1 MRGPASSLLAQ
12 GAALLASIL
21 AGCDNMKHQD
31 SVRPLDASSH
41 YADGASAR
49 HPPAHTVARGEMA
62 PDDPVATGQKDGVP
76 LSELPVPFTRPLLER
91 GRQRFDIFCAPC
103 HGADGYG
110 QGIVVRRGF
119 PAPPS
124 YLEPWLLKAP
134 AGHLYGVITGG
145 IGRMYPLADRIEPRD
160 RWAIVAY
167 VRALQRSQRAAQGDL
182 SAEERQAIP
191 PR

>member
-1 MRGPASSLLAQ
+1 MKGLASILLAQ
-12 GAALLASIL
+12 GAMPLMAVL
-21 AGCDNMKHQD
+21 AGCDNMRHQD

-62 PDDPVATGQKDGVP
+62 LDDPVATGLKNGV
-76 LSELPVPFTRPLLER
+76 LLAELPVPFTHRLLER
-91 GRQRFDIFCAPC
+91 GRQRFDIYCAPC

-110 QGIVVRRGF
+110 HGIVVRRGF

-134 AGHLYGVITGG
+134 AGHLYEVITRG
-145 IGRMYPLADRIEPRD
+145 IGRMYPLADRIEPGD

-167 VRALQRSQRAAQGDL
+167 LRALQRSQRATPSDL
-182 SAEERQAIP
+182 SAEERTKAP
-191 PR
+191 PK

>member
-1 MRGPASSLLAQ
+1 MR
-12 GAALLASIL
+12 
-21 AGCDNMKHQD
+21 HQD
-31 SVRPLDASSH
+31 SVRTFDASSH
-41 YADGASAR
+41 FADGASAR
-49 HPPAHTVARGEMA
+49 HPPPHTVARAEMA
-62 PDDPVATGQKDGVP
+62 PDDPVATGKKDGV
-76 LSELPVPFTRPLLER
+76 LLAELPVPFTHGLLER
-91 GRQRFDIFCAPC
+91 GRQRFDIFCSPC

-134 AGHLYGVITGG
+134 AGHLYDVITSG

-167 VRALQRSQRAAQGDL
+167 LRALQRSQRATPSDL
-182 SAEERQAIP
+182 SAGERQGIP
-191 PR
+191 PK